1 MQSRLMPVL
10 KFSSVAAIVLL
21 SGCAEKSGPREDAM
35 TLDFR
40 QISQAYESVQST
52 KHRPPQDVAELKQV
66 LQEFHDAKFGDP
78 PDEVLT
84 SDRDGLPYGIVF
96 GLDLG
101 AAVSHDIFIYEQ
113 KGAEGTHY
121 VMTMSRNVLQIPD
134 ADFARQTFAR
144 GHRPGS
150 VEK

>member
-1 MQSRLMPVL
+1 MPPRFVHML
-10 KFSSVAAIVLL
+10 KSLSIAAILLL
-21 SGCAEKSGPREDAM
+21 SGCADKSGPREDET

-52 KHRPPQDVAELKQV
+52 KHRPPKDVDELKQV

-84 SDRDGLPYGIVF
+84 SDRDGQPYGIVF

-134 ADFARQTFAR
+134 ADFAQQTFAR
-144 GHRPGS
+144 GHRPAS
-150 VEK
+150 VGK